1 MKVVLFCG
9 GLGTRLKEYSETIPK
24 PMVEIGH
31 RPIMWHLMKYYAFY
45 GHTEFILC
53 LGYGGDVVRNY
64 FLNYNECLSNDFV
77 LSDGGRTV
85 QLLNQDISDWTIT
98 FVDTGLNSNIGQRL
112 MAVQRFL
119 GNDEYFM
126 ANYADG
132 LSDLNLP
139 AYINHFHQ
147 HGKIASFLCVQ
158 PSQSFHV
165 VSLKPAGEV
174 TSIQPVQD
182 ADLWIN
188 GGYFIFRR
196 EIFDFMKPG
205 EELVVEPFQRLI
217 EHNELVA
224 YRNPGFWACMDTF
237 KEKRMFDERVASG
250 KTPWAVWEQPANQT
264 LRPARAENARVLNLA
279 ASISVPISLPV
290 SVPGSVPVS
299 TGVGAGTVAAG
310 APGRA

>member
-9 GLGTRLKEYSETIPK
+9 GLGTRLKEYSDTIPK
-24 PMVEIGH
+24 PMVEIGY
-31 RPIMWHLMKYYAFY
+31 RPIMWHLMKYYASY

-53 LGYGGDVVRNY
+53 LGYRGDVIKNY

-77 LSDGGRTV
+77 LSEGGRTV

-98 FVDTGLNSNIGQRL
+98 FVDTGLNTNIGQRL
-112 MAVQRFL
+112 LAVRQYL
-119 GNDEYFM
+119 DDDEYFM

-132 LSDLNLP
+132 LSDLYLP
-139 AYINHFHQ
+139 GYIEQFYR
-147 HGKIASFLCVQ
+147 HGKVASFLCVQ

-165 VSLKPAGEV
+165 VSLQASGEV
-174 TSIQPVQD
+174 TNILPVQD

-196 EIFDFMKPG
+196 DIFDYIREG

-217 EHNELVA
+217 DRQQLVA

-237 KEKRMFDERVASG
+237 KEKRMFDERIARG
-250 KTPWAVWEQPANQT
+250 DTPWAVWEQPENQ
-264 LRPARAENARVLNLA
+264 LRRPARGENERVLNLGA
-279 ASISVPISLPV
+279 ALQIKTVAE
-290 SVPGSVPVS
+290 
-299 TGVGAGTVAAG
+299 GAGHVQS
-310 APGRA
+310 